1 MTERDRAIRTDGIY
15 IRRLE
20 DSWSVIRFCEM
31 GLALTGKAVNVDRRT
46 AEVAE
51 VTRTIAGWLVPG
63 GAGAEEGSFELD
75 GERILLAAG
84 GRRFEGTVREEGSA
98 LLLRW
103 EGSRRWYGATD
114 RDEGSWHFSALV
126 EDDPPPASQP
136 SPGPAPASPA
146 PDTVT
151 ADAAEADAA
160 CAAGISLAGEGKPL
174 EAEAAF
180 RRADELG
187 SADGALRLG
196 LLLEA
201 RGALAPAVGAYDRAD
216 ERGSALGAYHYGMN
230 VERTGGDK
238 LESIRALVRAEQ
250 RGYRQA
256 TAILD
261 QMVAPLPGE
270 HPLSLE
276 SRRAQVREM

>member
-1 MTERDRAIRTDGIY
+1 MTERDGAVAIRTDGIY

-20 DSWSVIRFCEM
+20 DSWSVIRFYDGGVM
-31 GLALTGKAVNVDRRT
+31 LAGKAVNVDRST
-46 AEVAE
+46 ADVAR
-51 VTRTIAGWLVPG
+51 VTRTITRWLIPG
-63 GAGAEEGSFELD
+63 DPGAEEGVFEFD
-75 GERILLAAG
+75 GDQILLAVG
-84 GRRFEGTVREEGSA
+84 ERRFEGTVREEGST

-103 EGSRRWYGATD
+103 EEKRRWYGATD
-114 RDEGSWHFSALV
+114 RGEGSWLFSPIEIDA
-126 EDDPPPASQP
+126 PAEP
-136 SPGPAPASPA
+136 EPLPEPTPEPPAPAA
-146 PDTVT
+146 I
-151 ADAAEADAA
+151 EADAA
-160 CAAGISLAGEGKPL
+160 CAVGIALASEGTPL

-180 RRADELG
+180 LRADELG
-187 SADGALRLG
+187 SADGALQLG

-201 RGALAPAVGAYDRAD
+201 RGALVSAVSAYGRAD

-238 LESIRALVRAEQ
+238 LESIRALVRAER

-256 TAILD
+256 TAVLD

-276 SRRAQVREM
+276 SRRAAAREV

>member
-1 MTERDRAIRTDGIY
+1 MTERDGAVAIRTDGIY

-20 DSWSVIRFCEM
+20 DSWSVIRFYERA
-31 GLALTGKAVNVDRRT
+31 LVLTGEAVNVNRHT
-46 AEVAE
+46 AEDTR

-63 GAGAEEGSFELD
+63 DRGAEEGSFELD
-75 GERILLAAG
+75 GDRIFLEVG
-84 GRRFEGTVREEGSA
+84 ERRFEGTVREEGNA
-98 LLLRW
+98 LLLHW
-103 EGSRRWYGATD
+103 EGRRRWYGATD
-114 RDEGSWHFSALV
+114 RGEGSWLFSPLV
-126 EDDPPPASQP
+126 EVDPPAEPEPPPAP
-136 SPGPAPASPA
+136 TPEPPA
-146 PDTVT
+146 PDTI
-151 ADAAEADAA
+151 EADAA
-160 CAAGISLAGEGKPL
+160 CAAGIALASEGKPL

-180 RRADELG
+180 LRADELG
-187 SADGALRLG
+187 SADGALQLG

-201 RGALAPAVGAYDRAD
+201 RGALVPAVGAYGRAD

-238 LESIRALVRAEQ
+238 LESIRALVRAER

-276 SRRAQVREM
+276 SRRAAAREL